1 MSILTNSKII
11 FMKLFR
17 LLYTRFLR
25 MYKSFSFTSYLVLA
39 CCCTTFAQLCKL
51 NAQYE
56 ERTSGV
62 SLDWNMISHPLK
74 TTYILLRSSD
84 AKTWTTVVTDKILRK
99 YTEEDIF
106 DYSDHV
112 DRDQKYFYRLK
123 IIDANN
129 KTISL
134 SNVVSVNAAEDKV
147 TWAIYP
153 NPVNDILH
161 LVYEGNNIIKGVIN
175 VIIQDMAGKIFIRFR
190 AASTNRKLEI
200 PVSQLRKGIYLV
212 QISIMNQIV
221 MNQQFVKQ

>member
-1 MSILTNSKII
+1 
-11 FMKLFR
+11 
-17 LLYTRFLR
+17 

-39 CCCTTFAQLCKL
+39 CCCTTFAQLCRL

-56 ERTSGV
+56 AKTSGV
-62 SLDWNMISHPLK
+62 TLDWNMIRNALK
-74 TTYILLRSSD
+74 TTYVLLRSTD
-84 AKTWTTVVTDKILRK
+84 TKTWAEVVTDKIFRR

-106 DYSDHV
+106 DYSDRV
-112 DRDQKYFYRLK
+112 ERNQKYFYRLK

-129 KTISL
+129 KTVAF
-134 SNVVSVNAAEDKV
+134 SNTISVNAVTDKI

-200 PVSQLRKGIYLV
+200 PVSQLRKGY
-212 QISIMNQIV
+212 IS
-221 MNQQFVKQ
+221 FRFLF